1 MWRREGEKELVGG
14 MALAWQTK
22 SQVFVVC
29 AEAKGARGE
38 SVHDLFMREGV
49 ELGMRNTNSNLGLH
63 SPRLKWR
70 TIRDG
75 NG

>member
-1 MWRREGEKELVGG
+1 

-29 AEAKGARGE
+29 AGQGRGRG
-38 SVHDLFMREGV
+38 SVHDLLMREGV

>member
-1 MWRREGEKELVGG
+1 

-38 SVHDLFMREGV
+38 SVHDLFLREGV
-49 ELGMRNTNSNLGLH
+49 ELGMRNTRIVYSNSGLH